1 MLSDIILKKG
11 TERDKQH
18 YSFVGIERNKMNGK
32 LEFWLPLGFE
42 NFPEDDF
49 ISLKNFFFKMYR
61 TFSIYIKKKEY
72 RELEEGKER
81 DTHRDGFYESKG
93 GFGLENQDKDEIILY
108 SKINALNQVI
118 EGYDELKISSLEKKR
133 KRTDEIDY
141 SKIHNY
147 MHKAIYLDNDVL
159 YIDEMNL
166 SKSII
171 IQSSPPLLQLFSF
184 IFTEIKKELQ
194 EFDSIPDKAFELADI
209 FKDNYLQPDSSLFGS
224 EEMLNQNIGIMK
236 EVLED
241 IEINTVY
248 KDDDYWH
255 FFDAVESFLYSEKSE
270 EDGIYWGINSF
281 SDVWED
287 MCQTYF
293 LNKEPYKS
301 NALFADING
310 RLEDFKKLENN
321 PFEISLNKE
330 STKRYLKPDLVIK
343 KFNNTSNLV
352 KIEDYFNIE
361 VEKGKWIE
369 TKDQNRDNV
378 KKGNVA
384 IELLDNNKKDDFEYF
399 LRLLNP
405 NIKKIFYPKH
415 EIRTRFK
422 VYNNAIEK
430 LKYRL
435 NTNTKSYETDNN
447 CIQIIDYKYM
457 AELAFHNYNEYS
469 IDIDGEN
476 KINDD
481 IKKQL
486 IYEWAV
492 QNSVWHMKT
501 ESEFWIPYFDDV
513 HSEQFTKKHIKINN
527 NKFNESQ
534 IKVVK
539 IPFNVLQDFYLKN
552 WFND

>member
-1 MLSDIILKKG
+1 MLSDIVLKKG
-11 TERDKQH
+11 LERDKQH
-18 YSFVGIERNKMNGK
+18 YSFVGIERNKVNGN

-49 ISLKNFFFKMYR
+49 INLKNFFFKMYR
-61 TFSIYIKKKEY
+61 TFSIYIKKKAY

-81 DTHRDGFYESKG
+81 DTHRDGFYESRG
-93 GFGLENQDKDEIILY
+93 GFGLENQDKDEIVLY

-141 SKIHNY
+141 SKIHKY
-147 MHKAIYLDNDVL
+147 MHKAIYLDNDVV

-171 IQSSPPLLQLFSF
+171 IQTSPPLLQLFSF

-194 EFDSIPDKAFELADI
+194 EFDTIPDKAYELADI
-209 FKDNYLQPDSSLFGS
+209 FKETYLQTDSSLFGS

-236 EVLED
+236 EVLEE

-270 EDGIYWGINSF
+270 EDGIYWGISNF
-281 SDVWED
+281 YDIWED

-293 LNKEPYKS
+293 LNKEPYKA

-310 RLEDFKKLENN
+310 RLKDFKKLGIN

-330 STKRYLKPDLVIK
+330 PKKRNLKPDLVIRKVIESK
-343 KFNNTSNLV
+343 KTSISFDEIFEA
-352 KIEDYFNIE
+352 K
-361 VEKGKWIE
+361 
-369 TKDQNRDNV
+369 
-378 KKGNVA
+378 
-384 IELLDNNKKDDFEYF
+384 LLDNRKWVKIK
-399 LRLLNP
+399 LLNEDFKELYFEFWKKLIP
-405 NIKKIFYPKH
+405 NYNSSSIKYPEHSTKIRQGTFKTAKEEISKSIISKH
-415 EIRTRFK
+415 TETSM
-422 VYNNAIEK
+422 ESDD
-430 LKYRL
+430 
-435 NTNTKSYETDNN
+435 KSL
-447 CIQIIDYKYM
+447 QIIDYKYM

-486 IYEWAV
+486 IYEWAI
-492 QNSVWHMKT
+492 QNSIWGIKT
-501 ESEFWIPYFDDV
+501 ESEFWIPYFDDK
-513 HSEQFTKKHIKINN
+513 HSEQFTKKYVEINN

>member
-11 TERDKQH
+11 IERDKQH
-18 YSFVGIERNKMNGK
+18 YSFVGIERNKENGN

-42 NFPEDDF
+42 DFPENNF
-49 ISLKNFFFKMYR
+49 LELKNFFFKMYR

-81 DTHRDGFYESKG
+81 DTHRDGFYESRG
-93 GFGLENQDKDEIILY
+93 GFGLENQDKDEIVLY

-141 SKIHNY
+141 SQIHKY
-147 MHKAIYLDNDVL
+147 MHKAIYLDNDVV
-159 YIDEMNL
+159 YVDEMNL

-171 IQSSPPLLQLFSF
+171 IQTSPPLLQLFSF

-194 EFDSIPDKAFELADI
+194 EFDTIPDKAYELADI
-209 FKDNYLQPDSSLFGS
+209 FKETYLQSDSTLFGS
-224 EEMLNQNIGIMK
+224 EEILNQNIAIMK
-236 EVLED
+236 EVLEE

-270 EDGIYWGINSF
+270 ENGIYWGISNF
-281 SDVWED
+281 YDIWED

-293 LNKEPYKS
+293 MNNEPFKN
-301 NALFADING
+301 NALFADIKG
-310 RLEDFKKLENN
+310 RLVDFEKLVNN

-330 STKRYLKPDLVIK
+330 HTIRNLKPDLVLK
-343 KFNNTSNLV
+343 KIIEAKETSTSFDEIFEV
-352 KIEDYFNIE
+352 K
-361 VEKGKWIE
+361 
-369 TKDQNRDNV
+369 
-378 KKGNVA
+378 
-384 IELLDNNKKDDFEYF
+384 LLDNRKWVTVKILNNKYQNLYYDFWKKLVSNY
-399 LRLLNP
+399 NSN
-405 NIKKIFYPKH
+405 NIKYPEHTERIRQGAFRIAKA
-415 EIRTRFK
+415 EIIK
-422 VYNNAIEK
+422 AIDASHFE
-430 LKYRL
+430 
-435 NTNTKSYETDNN
+435 TSIETDDK
-447 CIQIIDYKYM
+447 CLQIIDYKYM

-492 QNSVWHMKT
+492 QNSVWDMKT
-501 ESEFWIPYFDDV
+501 ESEFWIPYFDDK
-513 HSEQFTKKHIKINN
+513 HLEQLTKKYIEINN

>member
-1 MLSDIILKKG
+1 MLSDIVLKKG
-11 TERDKQH
+11 LERDKQH

-42 NFPEDDF
+42 NFPEDNF

-61 TFSIYIKKKEY
+61 TLSIYIKKKEY
-72 RELEEGKER
+72 RELEEGKET

-93 GFGLENQDKDEIILY
+93 GFGLVNQDKDEIVLY

-141 SKIHNY
+141 SKIHKY
-147 MHKAIYLDNDVL
+147 MHKAIYLDNDVV
-159 YIDEMNL
+159 YIDEMSL

-171 IQSSPPLLQLFSF
+171 VQSSPPLIQLFSF

-194 EFDSIPDKAFELADI
+194 EFDTIPDRAYELADL
-209 FKDNYLQPDSSLFGS
+209 FKETYLQTDSTLFGS

-236 EVLED
+236 EVLEE

-248 KDDDYWH
+248 RDDDYWH
-255 FFDAVESFLYSEKSE
+255 FFDAVESFLYSEKSD
-270 EDGIYWGINSF
+270 EDGIYWGISNF
-281 SDVWED
+281 YDVWED
-287 MCQTYF
+287 MCQTYS
-293 LNKEPYKS
+293 LNKEPFKT

-310 RLEDFKKLENN
+310 GLIDYGKLGIN
-321 PFEISLNKE
+321 PFEITLNKE
-330 STKRYLKPDLVIK
+330 PTKRNLKPDLVIRK
-343 KFNNTSNLV
+343 VIQEV
-352 KIEDYFNIE
+352 KPSISFEEVFYEHLLANRKWVTIKLLNEDYKELYYEF
-361 VEKGKWIE
+361 W
-369 TKDQNRDNV
+369 
-378 KKGNVA
+378 KKLIPNYNA
-384 IELLDNNKKDDFEYF
+384 N
-399 LRLLNP
+399 
-405 NIKKIFYPKH
+405 NIKYPEHSAQIRQGSYLFAKAEILNNINSKH
-415 EIRTRFK
+415 T
-422 VYNNAIEK
+422 
-430 LKYRL
+430 
-435 NTNTKSYETDNN
+435 ETSLSTDDK

-492 QNSVWHMKT
+492 QNSVWGMKT
-501 ESEFWIPYFDDV
+501 ESEFWIPYFDDKNL
-513 HSEQFTKKHIKINN
+513 EELTKKYIEINN

-539 IPFNVLQDFYLKN
+539 MPFNVLQDFYLKN

>member
-1 MLSDIILKKG
+1 MLSDIVLKKG

-18 YSFVGIERNKMNGK
+18 YSFVGIERNKENGN

-42 NFPEDDF
+42 NFPENDF
-49 ISLKNFFFKMYR
+49 LELKNFFFKMYR
-61 TFSIYIKKKEY
+61 TLSIYIKKKEY
-72 RELEEGKER
+72 KKLEEGKER
-81 DTHRDGFYESKG
+81 DTFRDGFYEGKG
-93 GFGLENQDKDEIILY
+93 GFGLENQDKDEIVLY

-141 SKIHNY
+141 SKIHKY
-147 MHKAIYLDNDVL
+147 MHKAIYLDNDVV

-171 IQSSPPLLQLFSF
+171 VQASPPLLQLFSF

-194 EFDSIPDKAFELADI
+194 EFDTIPDKAYELADL
-209 FKDNYLQPDSSLFGS
+209 FKETYLQTDSTLFGS

-236 EVLED
+236 EVLEE

-270 EDGIYWGINSF
+270 EDGIYWGISNF
-281 SDVWED
+281 YDIWED

-293 LNKEPYKS
+293 LNKEPFKS

-310 RLEDFKKLENN
+310 SLINFGKLSVN
-321 PFEISLNKE
+321 PFEITLNKE
-330 STKRYLKPDLVIK
+330 PTKRSLKPDLVIRKLIESK
-343 KFNNTSNLV
+343 KTTVSFENIFDV
-352 KIEDYFNIE
+352 K
-361 VEKGKWIE
+361 
-369 TKDQNRDNV
+369 
-378 KKGNVA
+378 
-384 IELLDNNKKDDFEYF
+384 LLDNRKWVKIK
-399 LRLLNP
+399 LLNEDFKELYFEFWQKLIP
-405 NIKKIFYPKH
+405 NYNINNIKYPEHSTKIRQGTFITTKEEILKSISSKH
-415 EIRTRFK
+415 SETS
-422 VYNNAIEK
+422 
-430 LKYRL
+430 LK
-435 NTNTKSYETDNN
+435 TDDKSL
-447 CIQIIDYKYM
+447 QIIDYKYM

-492 QNSVWHMKT
+492 QNSVLGIKT
-501 ESEFWIPYFDDV
+501 ESEFWIPYFDDK
-513 HSEQFTKKHIKINN
+513 HSEQFTKKFIEINN

-539 IPFNVLQDFYLKN
+539 IPFNILQNFYLKN
-552 WFND
+552 WLYD

>member
-11 TERDKQH
+11 VERDKQH
-18 YSFVGIERNKMNGK
+18 YSFVGIERNKENGK

-42 NFPEDDF
+42 DFPEDDF
-49 ISLKNFFFKMYR
+49 INLKNFFFKMYR

-72 RELEEGKER
+72 RALEEGKER
-81 DTHRDGFYESKG
+81 DTLRDGFYEAKG
-93 GFGLENQDKDEIILY
+93 GFGLENQDKDEIVLY

-141 SKIHNY
+141 SKIHKY
-147 MHKAIYLDNDVL
+147 MHKAIYLDNDVV

-171 IQSSPPLLQLFSF
+171 IQTSPPLLQLFSF
-184 IFTEIKKELQ
+184 IFTEIKRELH
-194 EFDSIPDKAFELADI
+194 ELDTIPEKAYELAEI
-209 FKDNYLQPDSSLFGS
+209 FKETYLQTDTTLFGS

-236 EVLED
+236 EVLEE

-270 EDGIYWGINSF
+270 DEGIYWGICNF
-281 SDVWED
+281 YDIWED

-293 LNKEPYKS
+293 LNKEPFKN

-310 RLEDFKKLENN
+310 KLVNFNKLVDSKRNILN

-330 STKRYLKPDLVIK
+330 PTMRNLKPDLVIRK
-343 KFNNTSNLV
+343 VIEEVKPSISFEEIFNEHLLANSKWVTIKLLN
-352 KIEDYFNIE
+352 EDYKKLYFDFWKELIPNFNENNIKFPEHSAKIRQGSYKVAKE
-361 VEKGKWIE
+361 VILNSINSSHIE
-369 TKDQNRDNV
+369 TNV
-378 KKGNVA
+378 S
-384 IELLDNNKKDDFEYF
+384 IDD
-399 LRLLNP
+399 
-405 NIKKIFYPKH
+405 K
-415 EIRTRFK
+415 
-422 VYNNAIEK
+422 
-430 LKYRL
+430 
-435 NTNTKSYETDNN
+435 
-447 CIQIIDYKYM
+447 CIQVIDYKYM

-469 IDIDGEN
+469 IDVDGEN

-486 IYEWAV
+486 IYEWAI
-492 QNSVWHMKT
+492 QNSLLGKKT
-501 ESEFWIPYFDDV
+501 ESEFWIPYFDDK
-513 HSEQFTKKHIKINN
+513 HSAEFTKKYIQINN
-527 NKFNESQ
+527 SKFNESQ

-539 IPFNVLQDFYLKN
+539 IPFNILQDFYLKN